1 MKSGAQTSAV
11 PPGEAVLGDRAVF
24 SPAPRGPA
32 YRTWTNDDIERIA
45 RYRRQGMTNLQ
56 AAAQISI
63 DSGIPRSVSAVKK
76 ALHVR
81 GLLTP
86 EAMLKRQ
93 QRGETQEHARFKAQE
108 KALSSIEAMRK
119 PASRKPGT
127 TLRRCLGNTL
137 DFFPCGRQFAS
148 EGPHHRLCGRCR
160 PGR

>member
-1 MKSGAQTSAV
+1 MS
-11 PPGEAVLGDRAVF
+11 D
-24 SPAPRGPA
+24 PAPRGPA
-32 YRTWTNDDIERIA
+32 YRAWSNDDIERIA

-93 QRGETQEHARFKAQE
+93 QRGLTQEQARHKTEDQR
-108 KALSSIEAMRK
+108 LLRIDAMRK
-119 PASRKPGT
+119 PAARKPGT

-137 DFFPCGRQFAS
+137 DLIPCGRQFPS
-148 EGPHHRLCGRCR
+148 EGAYHRLCDRCR

>member
-1 MKSGAQTSAV
+1 MTY
-11 PPGEAVLGDRAVF
+11 
-24 SPAPRGPA
+24 RG
-32 YRTWTNDDIERIA
+32 WSNDDIERVA
-45 RYRRQGMTNLQ
+45 EYRRSGMTNLQ

-63 DSGIPRSVSAVKK
+63 DSGIPRSVAAVKK
-76 ALHVR
+76 ALCVR
-81 GLLTP
+81 GMLSP
-86 EAMLKRQ
+86 AAMLKRQ
-93 QRGETQEHARFKAQE
+93 QRGQTQEQARLKSQE
-108 KALSSIEAMRK
+108 KALSRIDSMRK